1 MKTFK
6 FKWLLLS
13 IILSIASINT
23 SWANYAY
30 MDLTGFTGWYDGSA
44 WFRLNLNSTNVNVD
58 TKTEI
63 GSTGVWRFNI
73 GDYTGNVTYK
83 RMEPNS
89 ENQWNYFNGSISSSK
104 NVARITG
111 WDATGSMQTSFVID
125 YIHGTNYVY
134 FDNSVSG
141 FTDNIFLVIGHD
153 YSPTGSSSTY
163 STVYKMDKVSGT
175 NNLYYV
181 SLSATWEDATYYA
194 VIGSTSSES
203 TINSNH
209 SWGSTSLS
217 SKGNKGYTAAYKTV
231 YNMEGGS
238 YLITTASAGNNQA
251 MTITYKDGY
260 SALNTT
266 HTLNQTLSI
275 NGGSTYSSST
285 KALSTAVSIS
295 SKKMN
300 NNGSTTS
307 SSGSI
312 SSGNSSTTC
321 DAARTA
327 TVSFSVTGKTGYTFV
342 GWYESSTQKSTST
355 TWSFT
360 DAASAKTI
368 TARFNAVQSTITL
381 AKNDGSGTSVTQ
393 TATYGE
399 TAASRSGSMPTR
411 SGYGFDG
418 YWTTADNS
426 GVKVIKEDG
435 SWKSNISGFTDS
447 NGKWICTSGQTLYA
461 HWLAEGY
468 YLVGAFTNWEATISK
483 FSGSPLKSSVELDK
497 SDYSSSSYIT
507 EIKVR
512 KVVANTSSACRDV
525 WYGYGQ
531 NSTTTTIGKGNTST
545 NLYSNENNVKL
556 EVYYDGEYEF
566 TFTDGDTKSITVAV
580 PVIDQLQIYSSS
592 PAGGVGIANYD
603 WDGAPVSNIVSKTVT
618 LSGGK
623 TYQFKPV
630 YDSDYYGSSSTI
642 TNANKADSLSVST
655 GNDNN
660 VRITTT
666 RDGNYTFKF
675 NVNTHKV
682 LVIYP
687 TSYSI
692 TVSKGTGISAVSG
705 SVTYAAPSTNYAISA
720 TVRDGYTWSAWNVTG
735 SGASINSL
743 DASSNPVTA
752 NAVVTTANGTFT
764 ATATENMTT
773 VDLATTGSG
782 KIQYWTGSAWADAPS
797 SESVGVLTTC
807 SIKAVPATGYY
818 FSSWTRSEDPDFHLS
833 EGYAETNTNVTL
845 YGDGDGLTSGQTLTA
860 NFLPLEIVYFRNW
873 DQDNNRALWSRV
885 YVYFSTSEEGWSGS
899 GMCAKTNSSAD
910 YKTEMTR
917 EGTSNVYWAY
927 VPRGT
932 TKNND
937 VNIAFSNTS
946 FGTSYKFN
954 SGEGVMRADYK
965 SYYNTFVP
973 QHSDTETKNGT
984 KYYKGYWKNHNKNN
998 GEDAGYYLKRF
1009 NGSSYEEAKGDHK
1022 FTIGDDN
1029 TIICN
1034 LRLDNTSSGYN
1045 KYMVTGA
1052 AGDVKYITSP
1062 AKDYVGPQITS
1073 SNFTDVPMQ
1082 EWNAGSPYFEIIP
1095 TSEGNYV
1102 LSIDQSGDIMK
1113 LSVNYPVSVGD
1124 YRLKH
1129 SYTGKKKTNPAVDST
1144 YYTYSDVI
1152 KSSDAASGQTIS
1164 MYLSTAGTN
1173 SLVLQKCTLIT
1184 AGVPQW
1190 DGGDATN
1197 LGGVLTTVGS
1207 NYGVYQFDVAVN
1219 TSTHKVSSAPTAT
1232 KYTGSYYIK
1241 TDGATGGWAN
1251 YKQNSMEENTLNYD
1265 TKDPGKS
1272 FNYYYCKYYSGAGS
1286 NLKCVIANDYCNALT
1301 DTLIGDAVLGL
1312 QDAKP
1317 RQTTP
1322 SAVNVRFSYNS
1333 YTNEINRSYLGS
1345 SVTSDF
1351 LRILGNTTN
1360 GQPHIYDK
1368 DETTFDD
1375 SHDDA
1380 YIKFEDKQ
1388 NWRYEIDIKAD
1399 VNAHA
1404 KLTATFNSQTQ
1415 YFMGAEGDFSN
1426 ANTEQLFGG
1435 TSGTYGLT
1443 LVYDFKTNK
1452 LIRAWKPTGDAIN
1465 SDLSLNS
1472 DLILLREHQGAPTP
1486 ITFGM
1491 KDASNYAS
1499 LSHVKTVYGVLR
1511 FNRWKLSN
1519 RAYPTDVN
1527 TEHCK
1532 TPALIEEHHPEL
1544 AVNQDNA
1551 AGKWLPQAERE
1562 LYFISFPFDV
1572 KMSDIIHFG
1581 GYYNTWGIMYYDG
1594 KGRAKNGYWI
1604 DSESNWKYFTPEEFA
1619 TDTLKAYEGYLIG
1632 IDLSIMAYNN
1642 TSFWTNNSSEVDIY
1656 FPSQTAVSTITQQ
1669 AVNVPINQTGYLCTI
1684 NRDFG
1689 GSDGDR
1695 RVKDSYWHC
1704 IGVPAYANLSHDINN
1719 GAPDTKDY
1727 EWSNKSLL
1735 YLYEWNS
1742 STNEHTIKEAS
1753 SFSFQAMYA
1762 YLVQYAGT
1770 TLSWAAAAVSPSS
1783 IAARRMKTEELRD
1796 RQFNLQLLQ
1805 GDKEADHTYIRLSD
1819 DEEVTTGFE
1828 FNHDV
1833 SKMMLSGANIY
1844 TLIGNEQ
1851 AAANSLPLN
1860 LEQTTIVPV
1869 GVKIATN
1876 GDYTFSISEGTQ
1888 GVGVTLIDNETGS
1901 RTNLSALDYEISLEA
1916 GTYNERFMLEI
1927 SPIMH
1932 TPTSVEGITG
1942 DESHVTN
1949 ARKVMIDGLL
1959 YIVKDGVIYDAR
1971 GAVVK

>member
-1 MKTFK
+1 MWAWDVVEGQYYYFK
-6 FKWLLLS
+6 PSTKWKEAS
-13 IILSIASINT
+13 PRFAVAFGIGDDTYAWYTCIAVSGETDAYYVQSPGNYDWMILTRQNPA
-23 SWANYAY
+23 
-30 MDLTGFTGWYDGSA
+30 
-44 WFRLNLNSTNVNVD
+44 NSTNSWDNKWTESGRVQPNSNYNRFDVKGGSSWAYDFDWKKYAPPMSSATLTSTATTYGGDGTSGNPYQIKKGTTLSVSASATSTVDGGYTKYYQFYKKEGAGSRSTWGSRTTTNTASVTASSTVGVTYEIDVVAQNEYYSTYGTGATSSKLYFITVDPIYAILGDFNSWSRSAATWDLSNQGSNNWDATFSLTKGTYEFKVVHNSVYYGKGTSTPTTITRGSSSVSSLETGNSVKNLKITADVN
-58 TKTEI
+58 
-63 GSTGVWRFNI
+63 GSYTFRFN
-73 GDYTGNVTYK
+73 
-83 RMEPNS
+83 
-89 ENQWNYFNGSISSSK
+89 SSSK
-104 NVARITG
+104 N
-111 WDATGSMQTSFVID
+111 
-125 YIHGTNYVY
+125 
-134 FDNSVSG
+134 
-141 FTDNIFLVIGHD
+141 L
-153 YSPTGSSSTY
+153 
-163 STVYKMDKVSGT
+163 TVT
-175 NNLYYV
+175 FQP
-181 SLSATWEDATYYA
+181 A
-194 VIGSTSSES
+194 
-203 TINSNH
+203 
-209 SWGSTSLS
+209 
-217 SKGNKGYTAAYKTV
+217 YTV
-231 YNMEGGS
+231 
-238 YLITTASAGNNQA
+238 
-251 MTITYKDGY
+251 
-260 SALNTT
+260 
-266 HTLNQTLSI
+266 
-275 NGGSTYSSST
+275 
-285 KALSTAVSIS
+285 
-295 SKKMN
+295 
-300 NNGSTTS
+300 
-307 SSGSI
+307 
-312 SSGNSSTTC
+312 
-321 DAARTA
+321 
-327 TVSFSVTGKTGYTFV
+327 
-342 GWYESSTQKSTST
+342 
-355 TWSFT
+355 
-360 DAASAKTI
+360 
-368 TARFNAVQSTITL
+368 
-381 AKNDGSGTSVTQ
+381 
-393 TATYGE
+393 TYG
-399 TAASRSGSMPTR
+399 
-411 SGYGFDG
+411 
-418 YWTTADNS
+418 
-426 GVKVIKEDG
+426 
-435 SWKSNISGFTDS
+435 
-447 NGKWICTSGQTLYA
+447 
-461 HWLAEGY
+461 
-468 YLVGAFTNWEATISK
+468 
-483 FSGSPLKSSVELDK
+483 
-497 SDYSSSSYIT
+497 
-507 EIKVR
+507 
-512 KVVANTSSACRDV
+512 
-525 WYGYGQ
+525 
-531 NSTTTTIGKGNTST
+531 
-545 NLYSNENNVKL
+545 
-556 EVYYDGEYEF
+556 
-566 TFTDGDTKSITVAV
+566 
-580 PVIDQLQIYSSS
+580 
-592 PAGGVGIANYD
+592 
-603 WDGAPVSNIVSKTVT
+603 
-618 LSGGK
+618 
-623 TYQFKPV
+623 
-630 YDSDYYGSSSTI
+630 
-642 TNANKADSLSVST
+642 
-655 GNDNN
+655 
-660 VRITTT
+660 
-666 RDGNYTFKF
+666 
-675 NVNTHKV
+675 
-682 LVIYP
+682 
-687 TSYSI
+687 
-692 TVSKGTGISAVSG
+692 KGTGGNTISASAPSVGGTFSSGAYVAAGDDVTFTQTNNSGYRLTGWYTASSGGSAVSG
-705 SVTYAAPSTNYAISA
+705 MGVNDNVLDNLSATATVYSRYAENLSSITISAGSNGSVTNANTWNLGVTTSKSTTATANPGYYFTGWSKTGNAVLSSTSTASITVKGDGTNGGSGTATANFALRYAVLGSVYGTSVAGSGMPGWSDYTKTLTYQAANDFRRTLTLKGNTKYKFRIRDLSNGNNLGGESEYNISLNGTHTTFDKTGGDVTFTTQGSGNITFQIDGFENGYPQVKILAATSPRTITFGSRSVYNGGASADNSTTGG
-720 TVRDGYTWSAWNVTG
+720 TVAVVDGYSYSLT
-735 SGASINSL
+735 SGQYVENGG
-743 DASSNPVTA
+743 TA
-752 NAVVTTANGTFT
+752 VFT
-764 ATATENMTT
+764 ATPKSGYTFAGWYSNSTCTTEIEDNDDDIEIEDNVLTLSEIGANKIVYAKFTENMTT
-773 VDLATTGSG
+773 VTIAANDRSRGTITVGGAEHTWGNTTN
-782 KIQYWTGSAWADAPS
+782 
-797 SESVGVLTTC
+797 VGVRTN
-807 SIKAVPATGYY
+807 KALSVTANAGYY
-818 FSSWTRSEDPDFHLS
+818 FAGWTKTEGTDYKLGNDADSDYNEDSKTP
-833 EGYAETNTNVTL
+833 TL
-845 YGDGDGLTSGQTLTA
+845 KGKGTGAASGQTLTA

-899 GMCAKTNSSAD
+899 GMCAKTNSSAY

-927 VPRGT
+927 VPRST

-946 FGTSYKFN
+946 FGTNYKFN

-1152 KSSDAASGQTIS
+1152 KLSDAASGQTIS

-1190 DGGDATN
+1190 DGGNATN

-1345 SVTSDF
+1345 SVASDF
-1351 LRILGNTTN
+1351 LRILGNTTA
-1360 GQPHIYDK
+1360 GQPHIYAK
-1368 DETTFDD
+1368 DEG
-1375 SHDDA
+1375 SPGDA
-1380 YIKFEDKQ
+1380 TAKEYIKFEDKQ
-1388 NWRYEIDIKAD
+1388 NWRYEIDVKANI
-1399 VNAHA
+1399 NARA
-1404 KLTATFNSQTQ
+1404 KLTAAFNGQTQ
-1415 YFMGAEGDFSN
+1415 YFWGAAGDFSV
-1426 ANTEQLFGG
+1426 ANTELLFGG
-1435 TSGTYGLT
+1435 SGSGTYGLT

-1452 LIRAWKPTGDAIN
+1452 LITAWKPTGTI
-1465 SDLSLNS
+1465 SDDLTLNS
-1472 DLILLREHQGAPTP
+1472 DIILLREHQGTPTT
-1486 ITFGM
+1486 ITFGT
-1491 KDASNYAS
+1491 KAGSGEYAS
-1499 LSHVKTVYGVLR
+1499 LSEVKTVYSVLR

-1519 RAYPTDVN
+1519 RA
-1527 TEHCK
+1527 
-1532 TPALIEEHHPEL
+1532 HPEDL
-1544 AVNQDNA
+1544 DTRHCDDGVSDYNTYHSQLEVDQDDEN
-1551 AGKWLPQAERE
+1551 GKWLPQAERE

-1619 TDTLKAYEGYLIG
+1619 TGTLKAYEGYIIG
-1632 IDLSIMAYNN
+1632 IDLAIMAYNN

-1656 FPSQTAVSTITQQ
+1656 FPSKTAVSTITQQ
-1669 AVNVPINQTGYLCTI
+1669 TVTVKIDTVGYECTI
-1684 NRDFG
+1684 NRTVG
-1689 GSDGDR
+1689 GDDGDR
-1695 RVKDSYWHC
+1695 RIKDSHWHC
-1704 IGVPAYANLSHDINN
+1704 IGVPAYASVSQTTHTNE
-1719 GAPDTKDY
+1719 PDENTNWKTDDM
-1727 EWSNKSLL
+1727 L
-1735 YLYEWNS
+1735 YVYSWRP
-1742 STNEHTIKEAS
+1742 STNDHVIADAGT
-1753 SFSFQAMYA
+1753 FTFNAMYA
-1762 YLVQYAGT
+1762 YLVQYSQP
-1770 TLSWAAAAVSPSS
+1770 TLSWSAAAVSPSS

-1805 GDKEADHTYIRLSD
+1805 DEKEADHTYIRLSD

-1844 TLIGNEQ
+1844 TLIGKEQ

-1860 LEQTTIVPV
+1860 LEQTTTVPV

-1932 TPTSVEGITG
+1932 TPTSVESITG
-1942 DESHVTN
+1942 DESYVTN